1 MNIAIIADDYLPHST
16 RVAAKM
22 LHELAQR
29 FKEMGH
35 DIVVIF
41 INLI

>member
-22 LHELAQR
+22 LHELA
-29 FKEMGH
+29 
-35 DIVVIF
+35 
-41 INLI
+41 